1 MDFTL
6 TADQIALATALEKLA
21 APFKEMPVN
30 FRGFALASEA
40 LEEQLVQAEFF
51 DIATTAGL
59 GPLAAALT
67 VERLARLPFA
77 AEVALSMLVHPH
89 LPGEGF
95 SRPLALIEN
104 GRPGRFV
111 ARAKTLLIADGD
123 KLSVAR
129 ISSDEVEPV
138 ESIYAYPMGRLKRP
152 SDTTAKAQ
160 PLSPSDA
167 AELRKW
173 LRVATAAEAAGLMQ
187 AALDSTVEHLR
198 ARQQFGRPLGSFQAL
213 RHRMAECA
221 VLVGGA
227 KWLALKAA
235 ATGVDGDAALAAF
248 HAQESATR
256 ITYELHQMFGAM
268 GMTLEHPL
276 HLWTYRLKALLSD
289 LGGRGAQARAVARH
303 SFLR

>member
-6 TADQIALATALEKLA
+6 TADQVALATALEGLA
-21 APFKEMPVN
+21 APFNEMPTN
-30 FRGFALASEA
+30 FRGFALESEA

-51 DIATTAGL
+51 DVVITEGL
-59 GPLAAALT
+59 GPVAAALT

-89 LPGEGF
+89 LPGKDWP
-95 SRPLALIEN
+95 RPLALVEN

-111 ARAKTLLIADGD
+111 ARAKTLLIAEGD
-123 KLSVAR
+123 KLSVALV
-129 ISSDEVEPV
+129 SPDDVESV
-138 ESIYAYPMGRLKRP
+138 ESIYAYPMGRLKGASATANKALPLAP
-152 SDTTAKAQ
+152 SEAAQ
-160 PLSPSDA
+160 VH
-167 AELRKW
+167 KW

-198 ARQQFGRPLGSFQAL
+198 ARKQFGRPLGSFQAL

-221 VLVGGA
+221 VLTGGVR
-227 KWLALKAA
+227 WLALKAA
-235 ATGVDGDAALAAF
+235 STGSEGDAALAAF

-256 ITYELHQMFGAM
+256 LAYELHQMFGAM

-276 HLWTYRLKALLSD
+276 HLWTYRLKVLLSD

-303 SFLR
+303 LFAS